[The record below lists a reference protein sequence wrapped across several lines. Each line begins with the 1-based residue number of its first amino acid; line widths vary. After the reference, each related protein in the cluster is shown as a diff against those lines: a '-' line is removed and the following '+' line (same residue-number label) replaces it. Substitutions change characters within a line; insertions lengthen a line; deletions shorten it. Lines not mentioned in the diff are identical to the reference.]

1 MAVAAAARYAT
12 RLAMSHRGLCS
23 RFVHLLILASV
34 AAAGGC
40 SKSDP
45 GEPGEVDGGV
55 EHGLT
60 EAQASEVLV
69 KVGDRTI
76 TVGDFADRLASQSP
90 YLQARFENPERRRE
104 FLENLVRFEL
114 LVYEAKRRGYADRP
128 DIQRAQ
134 RSAMTQQLIKQEID
148 DKLALSDISDAEI
161 EAVYE
166 SNPEEYDR
174 PAQVRASAIL
184 IKNEARANKLL
195 EQAKKADIPEFRR
208 MARENSEDPATAKS
222 GGDLQFF
229 TADTEGPPSARV
241 RDAAFTLKRVGNV
254 FPKVVRTPEGYYIV
268 MLTGKRAPLKRTYE
282 QAKRAIRH
290 KLARQ
295 KKDEAMEALLESLR
309 EDIPVEI
316 DYEAL
321 TEIKVEPANLPE

>member
-1 MAVAAAARYAT
+1 MF
-12 RLAMSHRGLCS
+12 LP
-23 RFVHLLILASV
+23 SV
-34 AAAGGC
+34 ALAVTLATAMGTGC
-40 SKSDP
+40 KKNES
-45 GEPGEVDGGV
+45 EPVDEQEDSP

-60 EAQASEVLV
+60 DAQASEVLV

-90 YLQARFENPERRRE
+90 YLQARFESPERRRE
-104 FLENLVRFEL
+104 FLDNLVRFEL

-128 DIQRAQ
+128 EVQRAR
-134 RSAMTQQLIKQEID
+134 RSAMTQQLVRQEID
-148 DKLALSDISDAEI
+148 EKLSLNDISDEEI
-161 EAVYE
+161 QAVYD
-166 SNPEEYDR
+166 SSPEEYDR

-184 IKNEARANKLL
+184 VKDRD
-195 EQAKKADIPEFRR
+195 KADRLLAKAKESDINQFRKL
-208 MARENSEDPATAKS
+208 ARENSEDEATAKS

-229 TADTEGPPSARV
+229 TADAEGNPPPNV
-241 RDAAFTLKRVGNV
+241 RDAAFNLSRVGDV
-254 FPKVVRTPEGYYIV
+254 FPKAVKTPEGFYIV

-295 KKDEAMEALLESLR
+295 KKDEAMNALLDSLR

-321 TEIKVEPANLPE
+321 ADIKVEPANLPD

>member
-1 MAVAAAARYAT
+1 MF
-12 RLAMSHRGLCS
+12 HRGVFLP
-23 RFVHLLILASV
+23 LV
-34 AAAGGC
+34 ALVLTVGAGC
-40 SKSDP
+40 KRSESEVSKDEADSA
-45 GEPGEVDGGV
+45 

-90 YLQARFENPERRRE
+90 YLQARFESPERRRE
-104 FLENLVRFEL
+104 FLDNLVRFEL

-128 DIQRAQ
+128 EVQRAR
-134 RSAMTQQLIKQEID
+134 RSAMTQQLIRQEID
-148 DKLALSDISDAEI
+148 DKLTLTDITDEEI
-161 EAVYE
+161 QSVYD

-184 IKNEARANKLL
+184 IKNRA
-195 EQAKKADIPEFRR
+195 KADEILAKAKSSDINQFRKL
-208 MARENSEDPATAKS
+208 ARESSEDEATAKS

-229 TADTEGPPSARV
+229 TADAEGSPPPNV
-241 RDAAFTLKRVGNV
+241 RDAAFTLNRVGDV
-254 FPKVVRTPEGYYIV
+254 FPKAVRTPEGYYIV
-268 MLTGKRAPLKRTYE
+268 MLTGKRAPLKRSYE

-295 KKDEAMEALLESLR
+295 KKDEAMEALLASLR

-321 TEIKVEPANLPE
+321 SEIKVEPSNLPD